1 MNIEQKLTAT
11 VIAALN
17 NLYGQEV
24 AEKMVQLQ
32 KTKKE
37 FEGHLIFTGMIDEF
51 FEYKFG
57 KLPYRSSIL
66 INEIIENDTFQDNAV
81 IYYPEE
87 YHFSR
92 ITDYKYLCGDYLEST
107 TIQLE
112 YPVEYDVTSE
122 EENVPFYCVPLEK
135 NKEIFKYFLQEYVN
149 DDFLYKISLNLHH
162 WRHSASHGWV
172 HTHVFRAFG

>member
-1 MNIEQKLTAT
+1 M
-11 VIAALN
+11 
-17 NLYGQEV
+17 
-24 AEKMVQLQ
+24 
-32 KTKKE
+32 
-37 FEGHLIFTGMIDEF
+37 
-51 FEYKFG
+51 
-57 KLPYRSSIL
+57 
-66 INEIIENDTFQDNAV
+66 

-135 NKEIFKYFLQEYVN
+135 NKEIFKKYRKLSEEYENITFIGRLTEYETLQMDEVVEKVLKLISEKFTGLSTEY
-149 DDFLYKISLNLHH
+149 
-162 WRHSASHGWV
+162 
-172 HTHVFRAFG
+172 